1 MDITEFFTWFMNQF
15 INIIS
20 WALGTLNSI
29 TINGISLLMITI
41 TIVIIGTII
50 PILMTIPQIERV
62 KVIEKERTSK
72 NDNKS
77 K

>member
-15 INIIS
+15 INIMG
-20 WALGTLNSI
+20 WAFGTLNNI
-29 TINGISLLMITI
+29 TINGVSLLMII
-41 TIVIIGTII
+41 LTIVVIGTII
-50 PILMTIPQIERV
+50 PILMTIPNVDKVR
-62 KVIEKERTSK
+62 VIEKERTSK

>member
-1 MDITEFFTWFMNQF
+1 MDITNFFTWFMNQF

-20 WALGTLNSI
+20 WMFGTLNQI
-29 TINGISLLMITI
+29 TINGVSLLMIMI

-50 PILMTIPQIERV
+50 PILMTIPRVERV
-62 KVIEKERTSK
+62 IVKERVSK

-77 K
+77 E